1 MRALNA
7 IELFLVLMSL
17 FFQSNRARER
27 EGERK
32 RRTREKKREMREMR
46 ERKVTQRHA
55 REHRERA
62 EREREK
68 DRRLSTAA
76 WKNFTSSS

>member
-1 MRALNA
+1 
-7 IELFLVLMSL
+7 
-17 FFQSNRARER
+17 
-27 EGERK
+27 
-32 RRTREKKREMREMR
+32 MREMR

-76 WKNFTSSS
+76 LEKFHVIFVTNTRAKTHIWSV